1 MVEEPVGS
9 AAAEKPPVENCELL
23 LLQLFFNLLPAFKS
37 MNTITCLHMER
48 HA

>member
-1 MVEEPVGS
+1 MVEGPVES

-23 LLQLFFNLLPAFKS
+23 LVQLFLIYFLPLS
-37 MNTITCLHMER
+37 MITITCLHMER